1 MNNKFFLATLALST
15 ITLVSC
21 TKDKDV
27 RQKDFRQYD
36 NSEYQIVEDFTTFG
50 SKVPRNLEESL
61 ITKIKSARIQYQT
74 KKEYDY
80 SLSCS
85 SKEVTSTTSNALV
98 TSYQGQYFT
107 ETKTEEVK
115 NLSEKQPSEPKK
127 ITGMSKTYFDKSNLR
142 WYQYT
147 TVEEVTGT
155 LQNQVWS
162 GGIYTDSLDY
172 SDYKNNN
179 FNVQKLPAI
188 LHEMNEH
195 DTNDNFTVSTNI
207 YYKDGLY
214 TLVWYFEISSTGDTY
229 DTNGKKDE
237 TKLVN
242 QIIYAFD
249 SDLRVESFQKITEY
263 YSNYIDDTWYDS
275 LTFYYKMVDKEE
287 YSYGDTEDIPESPLD
302 EMLPKADY
310 FDYAETI
317 LKNDAE
323 TLKRT
328 QTEYYIRLNDV
339 GPNEIIFTDE
349 YVIPIESISYDVSTK
364 YSIANV
370 NGQFEGTREGEVT
383 KDVTSLSDLITPRDN
398 IIVFKEPSH
407 YNKIS
412 VKCHLIYSDNAVEID
427 YTTVDFK

>member
-1 MNNKFFLATLALST
+1 MKNKLFLAILALST

-21 TKDKDV
+21 TKDEDV
-27 RQKDFRQYD
+27 KQKDFRQYD
-36 NSEYQIVEDFTTFG
+36 NSGYQIVEDFTTFG
-50 SKVPRNLEESL
+50 SKVPSNVEESL
-61 ITKIKSARIQYQT
+61 ITKIKSKRIPYQT
-74 KKEYDY
+74 KNEYNY
-80 SLSCS
+80 SLGCS

-107 ETKTEEVK
+107 ETKTEEFK
-115 NLSEKQPSEPKK
+115 KLSEEQPSEPKK
-127 ITGMSKTYFDKSNLR
+127 TTSMSKTYFDQSNLR

-162 GGIYTDSLDY
+162 GGIYTDSSDY
-172 SDYKNNN
+172 SDYKNNK
-179 FNVQKLPAI
+179 FNVQKLPTI
-188 LHEMNEH
+188 LHYTT
-195 DTNDNFTVSTNI
+195 DIYNDSYSASTNI

-214 TLVWYFEISSTGDTY
+214 TLVWYYEISSTGDTS
-229 DTNGKKDE
+229 DTNGKKEE

-249 SDLRVESFQKITEY
+249 SDLRVESFQEITEF

-275 LTFYYKMVDKEE
+275 LTFYIKRVDKEV

-317 LKNDAE
+317 LKNDEE

-328 QTEYYIRLNDV
+328 KTEYYIRLNDL

-349 YVIPIESISYDVSTK
+349 YKIPSESISYNVSTK

-370 NGQFEGTREGEVT
+370 NGQFEGTREGELAR
-383 KDVTSLSDLITPRDN
+383 DVTSLSDLITPTDN
-398 IIVFKEPSH
+398 IIVIKEPS
-407 YNKIS
+407 YYKRLS
-412 VKCHLIYSDNAVEID
+412 VKCHLIYSDNTVAID
-427 YTTVDFK
+427 YTTVDYK

>member
-1 MNNKFFLATLALST
+1 MKNKLFLAILALST

-21 TKDKDV
+21 TKDEDV
-27 RQKDFRQYD
+27 SQKDFRQYD

-50 SKVPRNLEESL
+50 SKVPSNVEESL

-74 KKEYDY
+74 KNEYNY
-80 SLSCS
+80 SLGCS

-115 NLSEKQPSEPKK
+115 KLSEKQTSKPKK
-127 ITGMSKTYFDKSNLR
+127 TTSMSKTYFDQSNLR

-162 GGIYTDSLDY
+162 GGIYTNSSDY

-188 LHEMNEH
+188 LHSTP
-195 DTNDNFTVSTNI
+195 DGWGPSTNI

-214 TLVWYFEISSTGDTY
+214 TLVWYFEVSSTGDTS
-229 DTNGKKDE
+229 DTNGKKEE

-249 SDLRVESFQKITEY
+249 SDLRVESFQEITEY

-275 LTFYYKMVDKEE
+275 LTFYIKRVDKEV

-302 EMLPKADY
+302 EILPKADY

-317 LKNDAE
+317 LKNDEE

-328 QTEYYIRLNDV
+328 KTDYYIRLNDV

-349 YVIPIESISYDVSTK
+349 YKISSESISYNVSTK

-370 NGQFEGTREGEVT
+370 NGQFEGTREGELAR
-383 KDVTSLSDLITPRDN
+383 DVTSLSDLITPTDN
-398 IIVFKEPSH
+398 IIVIKEPS
-407 YNKIS
+407 YYKRLS
-412 VKCHLIYSDNAVEID
+412 VKCHLIYSDNTVAID
-427 YTTVDFK
+427 YTTVDYK